1 MSESEQDPPPSISID
16 IEQTETENS
25 VKSKSDTIIQNELE
39 VDWFP
44 NPELGNPVPISTTIF
59 RLGIAVLILSTLINL
74 IGVANAGPWDA
85 ILWLMSL
92 VGFWGDF
99 YHYIGDFRHNR
110 PQIKNMK
117 NRNWVCEGG
126 PTAHPS
132 KQRVPFAHPSVQ
144 RRSR

>member
-92 VGFWGDF
+92 VGFWVISIIILVISAI
-99 YHYIGDFRHNR
+99 IGR
-110 PQIKNMK
+110 K
-117 NRNWVCEGG
+117 
-126 PTAHPS
+126 S
-132 KQRVPFAHPSVQ
+132 KT
-144 RRSR
+144 